1 MNMFPPEVIEHI
13 GSYVYLY
20 VDPRDGVIFYVGKG
34 NGNRAFSHLN
44 DGSESVKVGKI
55 AEIRAAG
62 FEPRIEILR
71 HGLSDDEAAIVE
83 ASVIDTLGIGSL
95 TNVVRGYD
103 AKGCGRELAS
113 DVLVNLAAPPAGCVD
128 PLLLFTLN
136 RLYLQSRMSDA
147 ALYEATRGKWQ
158 VGRRREAAKYAC
170 AVYQGVIRETYEI
183 LRWQLAGTDPYS
195 TRHDIEYDRK
205 DRWEFVGQ
213 LAPDEVR
220 ARYNRHS
227 VRGILGRTQ
236 KPFKYV
242 NC

>member
-1 MNMFPPEVIEHI
+1 MKFPFEVIENI

-20 VDPRDGVIFYVGKG
+20 VDPRDGGIFYVGKG
-34 NGNRAFSHLN
+34 NGNRAFTHLN
-44 DGSESVKVGKI
+44 DRSESAKVRKI

-83 ASVIDTLGIGSL
+83 AATIDALGIESL
-95 TNVVRGYD
+95 TNRVRGYE
-103 AKGCGRELAS
+103 AKGLGRELAS
-113 DVLVNLAAPPAGCVD
+113 HVLVKLVAPPAVCAD
-128 PLLLFTLN
+128 PLVLFTLN
-136 RLYLQSRMSDA
+136 KLYLQSRMSET
-147 ALYEATRGKWQ
+147 ALYEATRGKWT
-158 VGRRREAAKYAC
+158 VGPRREGAKYAC

-183 LRWQLAGTDPYS
+183 LRWQPAGTDSYS
-195 TRHDIEYDRK
+195 TRDDTEYDRP
-205 DRWEFVGQ
+205 DRWEFVGR

-227 VRGILGRTQ
+227 VREILGRNQ
-236 KPFKYV
+236 MPFKYV